1 MSLEK
6 SLIEKFRKVT
16 SKAAYAASKFRGL
29 NDKIGADRAAV
40 DVMRKELNKIEMFG
54 RVVIG
59 EGELDEAPMLYIG
72 EELGTKK
79 GIEIDIAVD
88 PVEGTNF
95 VAKNIPG
102 GISVL
107 AVAEKNNLFHAPET
121 YMEKIAIGRNIEKGT
136 VDLDFSLEK
145 NLKNLADAKNKK
157 LEDLTVCLLKRDRHK
172 NIIEKL
178 NKLKINKKLISD
190 GDVSGA
196 LYVADSKFGVDMF
209 IGTGGG
215 PEGVLAASALD
226 ASNCFFQGRFIFDN
240 EKDINR
246 AKQMNIKDLNK
257 KYNLNEIV
265 SGDSIFSAT
274 GITDGDFVNG
284 INENGNTF
292 NSETLVSHKNSETFE
307 VIKSID
313 QIISS

>member
-1 MSLEK
+1 MALDK
-6 SLIEKFRKVT
+6 SLVEKFRVVT
-16 SKAAYAASKFRGL
+16 AKAAYAASKFKGL
-29 NDKIGADRAAV
+29 NDKIGADNAAV
-40 DVMRKELNKIEMFG
+40 EIMRTELNKIDMLG

-59 EGELDEAPMLYIG
+59 EGELDKAPMLYIG

-95 VAKNIPG
+95 VAKNLPG

-107 AVAEKNNLFHAPET
+107 AIAEKNNLFHAPET
-121 YMEKIAIGRNIEKGT
+121 YMEKIAVGKDVENGA
-136 VDLDFSLEK
+136 VDLDFSIEK

-157 LEDLTVCLLKRDRHK
+157 LEDLTVCLLERDRHK
-172 NIIEKL
+172 EIIEKL
-178 NKLKINKKLISD
+178 NKMKIKKKLISD

-196 LYVADSKFGVDMF
+196 LYVTSDKFGVDMF

-226 ASNCFFQGRFIFDN
+226 ANECFFQGRFIFN
-240 EKDINR
+240 EENEILR
-246 AKQMNIKDLNK
+246 AKQMGINDLQK
-257 KYNLNEIV
+257 KYNLNEII

-274 GITDGDFVNG
+274 GITDGDMVKG
-284 INENGNTF
+284 VKVDGKSYY
-292 NSETLVSHKNSETFE
+292 SETLVAHKDSKLFE
-307 VIKSID
+307 VIREKD
-313 QIISS
+313 EII

>member
-1 MSLEK
+1 MTLDK
-6 SLIEKFRKVT
+6 SLIEKFRIVT
-16 SKAAYAASKFRGL
+16 TKAAYAASKFKGL
-29 NDKIGADRAAV
+29 NDKIGADNAAV
-40 DVMRKELNKIEMFG
+40 DVMRTELNKIDMLG

-95 VAKNIPG
+95 VAKNLPG

-107 AVAEKNNLFHAPET
+107 AIAEKNNLFHAPET
-121 YMEKIAIGRNIEKGT
+121 YMEKIAVGKNVENGA
-136 VDLDFSLEK
+136 VDLDFSIEK

-157 LEDLTVCLLKRDRHK
+157 LEDLTVCLLERDRHK
-172 NIIEKL
+172 EIIEKL
-178 NKLKINKKLISD
+178 NKMKINKKLISD

-196 LYVADSKFGVDMF
+196 LYVTNDKFGIDMF

-226 ASNCFFQGRFIFDN
+226 ANECFFQGRFIFN
-240 EKDINR
+240 EEDEIIR
-246 AKQMNIKDLNK
+246 AKQMGINDLQK
-257 KYNLNEIV
+257 KYNINEII

-274 GITDGDFVNG
+274 GITDGDMVKG
-284 INENGNTF
+284 IKVDGKSYY
-292 NSETLVSHKNSETFE
+292 SETLVAHKDSKLFE
-307 VIKSID
+307 
-313 QIISS
+313 IIRKKDEII

>member
-1 MSLEK
+1 MALDK
-6 SLIEKFRKVT
+6 SLIEKFRIVT
-16 SKAAYAASKFRGL
+16 TKAAYAASKFKGL
-29 NDKIGADRAAV
+29 NDKKGADNAAV
-40 DVMRKELNKIEMFG
+40 NVMRKELNEIDMLG

-95 VAKNIPG
+95 VAKNLPG

-107 AVAEKNNLFHAPET
+107 AIAEKNNLFHAPET
-121 YMEKIAIGRNIEKGT
+121 YMEKIAVGKNIENGV
-136 VDLDFSLEK
+136 VDLDFSIEK

-157 LEDLTVCLLKRDRHK
+157 LEDLTVCLLERDRHQL
-172 NIIEKL
+172 IIDKL
-178 NKLKINKKLISD
+178 NKMKINKKLISD

-196 LYVADSKFGVDMF
+196 LYVTNDKFGVDMF

-226 ASNCFFQGRFIFDN
+226 ANDCFFQGRFIFN
-240 EKDINR
+240 EKNEITR
-246 AKQMNIKDLNK
+246 AKQMGIHDLQK
-257 KYNLNEIV
+257 KYNLNEIIT
-265 SGDSIFSAT
+265 GDSIFSAT
-274 GITDGDFVNG
+274 GITDGDMVKG
-284 INENGNTF
+284 IKIDGKSYY
-292 NSETLVSHKNSETFE
+292 SETLVAHKDSKLFE
-307 VIKSID
+307 
-313 QIISS
+313 IIRMRDEII

>member
-1 MSLEK
+1 MTLDK
-6 SLIEKFRKVT
+6 SLVEKFRKVT
-16 SKAAYAASKFRGL
+16 SRAALAASRFKGL
-29 NDKIGADRAAV
+29 NDKNGADKAAV
-40 DVMRKELNKIEMFG
+40 DVMRSELNKINMLG

-79 GIEIDIAVD
+79 GINVDIAVD

-95 VAKNIPG
+95 VAKNLPG

-107 AVAEKNNLFHAPET
+107 AIAEKNNLFHAPET
-121 YMEKIAIGRNIEKGT
+121 YMEKIAIGQNFEKGT

-157 LEDLTVCLLKRDRHK
+157 LSDLTVCLLDRERHN
-172 NIIEKL
+172 NIIDTL
-178 NKLKINKKLISD
+178 DKLKINKKLISD

-196 LYVADSKFGVDMF
+196 LYVTNEKFGVDMF
-209 IGTGGG
+209 IGIGGG

-226 ASNCFFQGRFIFDN
+226 ATQCFFQGRFIFKEEN
-240 EKDINR
+240 EIKR
-246 AKQMNIKDLNK
+246 AKEIGIYDLQK
-257 KYNLNEIV
+257 KYNINEIV

-274 GITDGDFVNG
+274 GITDGDLVKG
-284 INENGNTF
+284 ITVDEKYF
-292 NSETLVSHKNSETFE
+292 YSETLVSHRDSKTFE
-307 VIKSID
+307 IIKMKEE
-313 QIISS
+313 II

>member
-1 MSLEK
+1 MALDK
-6 SLIEKFRKVT
+6 SLIEKFRIVT
-16 SKAAYAASKFRGL
+16 TKAAYAASKFKGL
-29 NDKIGADRAAV
+29 NDKKGADNAAV
-40 DVMRKELNKIEMFG
+40 DVMRKELNEIDMLG

-95 VAKNIPG
+95 VAKNLPG

-107 AVAEKNNLFHAPET
+107 AIAEKNNLFHAPET
-121 YMEKIAIGRNIEKGT
+121 YMEKIAVGKNIENGV
-136 VDLDFSLEK
+136 VDLDFSIEK

-157 LEDLTVCLLKRDRHK
+157 LEDMTVCLLERDRHQL
-172 NIIEKL
+172 IIDKL
-178 NKLKINKKLISD
+178 NKMKINKKLISD

-196 LYVADSKFGVDMF
+196 LYVTNDKFGVDMF

-226 ASNCFFQGRFIFDN
+226 ANDCFFQGRFIFN
-240 EKDINR
+240 EKKEMAR
-246 AKQMNIKDLNK
+246 AKQMGIHDLQK
-257 KYNLNEIV
+257 KYNLNEIIT
-265 SGDSIFSAT
+265 GDSIFSAT
-274 GITDGDFVNG
+274 GITDGDMVKG
-284 INENGNTF
+284 IKIDGKSYY
-292 NSETLVSHKNSETFE
+292 SETLFAHKDSKLFE
-307 VIKSID
+307 
-313 QIISS
+313 IIRMRDEII